1 MSATRDE
8 SQQTVKGES
17 VASTG
22 EMNESAEQKGVAE
35 TDDEPAR
42 LPVDRVF
49 ELLKNQRRREVL
61 RYLETAEEETVTLSD
76 LAEHIAA
83 IENDTTVQAISSSE
97 RKRVYVGLYQCHLPK
112 MDDMNVVAFDQ
123 NRGTISLG
131 PNADQLEEFLDI
143 GEETSHPWPRYYAGL
158 AVGGVGLYAAALAL
172 PVISTGLVV
181 PIIVLAFAACA
192 IANEYAERG
201 DDDEPISA

>member
-8 SQQTVKGES
+8 STTEGGS
-17 VASTG
+17 VAGTNEPSESTQQG
-22 EMNESAEQKGVAE
+22 EEGRDDSPAE
-35 TDDEPAR
+35 

-61 RYLETAEEETVTLSD
+61 RYLESTDEETVSLSD

-123 NRGTISLG
+123 NRGTISIG
-131 PNADQLEEFLDI
+131 PNADQLETFLDI
-143 GEETSHPWPRYYAGL
+143 DDEEGRPWQRYYAGL
-158 AVGGVGLYAAALAL
+158 AVGSAGLYGIALAVPL
-172 PVISTGLVV
+172 LSVGLVV
-181 PIIVLAFAACA
+181 PVIVAAFAGCA
-192 IANEYAERG
+192 LANEYTERQA
-201 DDDEPISA
+201 DEESETV

>member
-8 SQQTVKGES
+8 STQTEGGS
-17 VASTG
+17 VGDTN
-22 EMNESAEQKGVAE
+22 EMTESAQQKGGEVTAE
-35 TDDEPAR
+35 EPAP

-61 RYLETAEEETVTLSD
+61 RYLEAAEDETVSLSD

-143 GEETSHPWPRYYAGL
+143 GDDEGRPWPRYYAGL
-158 AVGGVGLYAAALAL
+158 AAGGTALYGLAL
-172 PVISTGLVV
+172 IVPAVSVGVVV
-181 PIIVLAFAACA
+181 PVVLVAFACCA
-192 IANEYAERG
+192 IANEYVDRQT
-201 DDDEPISA
+201 DEQSTV

>member
-8 SQQTVKGES
+8 STQTREGGS
-17 VASTG
+17 
-22 EMNESAEQKGVAE
+22 VAE
-35 TDDEPAR
+35 TSDMTESAQQEGAARSDEPAE

-61 RYLETAEEETVTLSD
+61 RYLETTDEETVSLSD

-112 MDDMNVVAFDQ
+112 MDDMNVVAFAQ

-143 GEETSHPWPRYYAGL
+143 GDETEHPWPRYYAGL
-158 AVGGVGLYAAALAL
+158 AAGGALLYGAALAL
-172 PVISTGLVV
+172 PALSVGLVV
-181 PIIVLAFAACA
+181 PVIVLAFATCA
-192 IANEYAERG
+192 IANEYTERQGTG
-201 DDDEPISA
+201 DATSV

>member
-8 SQQTVKGES
+8 STQTEGGS
-17 VASTG
+17 VGDTN
-22 EMNESAEQKGVAE
+22 EMTESAQQEGDEVTA
-35 TDDEPAR
+35 DEPAA

-61 RYLETAEEETVTLSD
+61 RYLEAADNETVSLSD

-143 GEETSHPWPRYYAGL
+143 GDDEGRPWPRYYAGL
-158 AVGGVGLYAAALAL
+158 AAGGTALYGLAL
-172 PVISTGLVV
+172 IVPAVSVGVVV
-181 PIIVLAFAACA
+181 PVVLVAFACCA
-192 IANEYAERG
+192 IANEYVDRQT
-201 DDDEPISA
+201 DEQSTV

>member
-8 SQQTVKGES
+8 STTAEGGTVAGTDEQSES
-17 VASTG
+17 TQETETG
-22 EMNESAEQKGVAE
+22 DSP
-35 TDDEPAR
+35 DEPAP

-61 RYLETAEEETVTLSD
+61 RYLETADEEPVSLSD

-131 PNADQLEEFLDI
+131 PNAEQLEEFLDI
-143 GEETSHPWPRYYAGL
+143 DDDERPWSRYYAGL
-158 AVGGVGLYAAALAL
+158 AVGGVGLYGLAL
-172 PVISTGLVV
+172 GVPAVSVGLVV

-192 IANEYAERG
+192 VANEFVERES
-201 DDDEPISA
+201 DDSASA

>member
-8 SQQTVKGES
+8 STQTEGGS
-17 VASTG
+17 VGDTN
-22 EMNESAEQKGVAE
+22 EMTESAQQEGGEVIAE
-35 TDDEPAR
+35 EPAP

-61 RYLETAEEETVTLSD
+61 RYLEAADDETVSLSD

-143 GEETSHPWPRYYAGL
+143 GDDEGRPWPRYYAGL
-158 AVGGVGLYAAALAL
+158 AAGGTALYGLAL
-172 PVISTGLVV
+172 IVPAVSVGVIVPVVLV
-181 PIIVLAFAACA
+181 AFACCA
-192 IANEYAERG
+192 IANEYVDRQT
-201 DDDEPISA
+201 DEQSTV

>member
-8 SQQTVKGES
+8 STQTEGGS
-17 VASTG
+17 VGDTN
-22 EMNESAEQKGVAE
+22 ETTESAQQEGAE
-35 TDDEPAR
+35 VTADEPAP

-61 RYLETAEEETVTLSD
+61 RYLEAADDETVSLSD

-143 GEETSHPWPRYYAGL
+143 GDDEDRPWPRYYAGL
-158 AVGGVGLYAAALAL
+158 AAGGTALYGLAL
-172 PVISTGLVV
+172 IVPAVSVGVVV
-181 PIIVLAFAACA
+181 PVVLVAFGCCA
-192 IANEYAERG
+192 IVNEYVDRQT
-201 DDDEPISA
+201 DEQSTV

>member
-8 SQQTVKGES
+8 STQTEGGS
-17 VASTG
+17 VADADETG
-22 EMNESAEQKGVAE
+22 EPTQQEGATQTPAAEP
-35 TDDEPAR
+35 DE

-61 RYLETAEEETVTLSD
+61 RYLEDAEEETVSLSD

-131 PNADQLEEFLDI
+131 I
-143 GEETSHPWPRYYAGL
+143 GDDEGYPWPRYYAGL
-158 AVGGVGLYAAALAL
+158 AAGGAGLYGLAL
-172 PVISTGLVV
+172 VVPAISVGLVV
-181 PIIVLAFAACA
+181 PVVLLAFASCA
-192 IANEYAERG
+192 IANEYTDRQT
-201 DDDEPISA
+201 DESTTV

>member
-8 SQQTVKGES
+8 STQAAEGGTVTGTDETTESTQTDEVP
-17 VASTG
+17 
-22 EMNESAEQKGVAE
+22 
-35 TDDEPAR
+35 DEPAA

-61 RYLETAEEETVTLSD
+61 RYLETAEEATVSLSD

-131 PNADQLEEFLDI
+131 PNAEQLEEFLDI
-143 GEETSHPWPRYYAGL
+143 EDDGDRSWSHYYAGL
-158 AVGGVGLYAAALAL
+158 AAGGVGLYGLALAL
-172 PVISTGLVV
+172 PALSVGLVV
-181 PIIVLAFAACA
+181 PVLVLAFATCA
-192 IANEYAERG
+192 IVNEYAERQT
-201 DDDEPISA
+201 DDETSV

>member
-8 SQQTVKGES
+8 STTEGGS
-17 VASTG
+17 VAGTD
-22 EMNESAEQKGVAE
+22 EMAESAQEEGGNE
-35 TDDEPAR
+35 TDEQPAE

-61 RYLETAEEETVTLSD
+61 RYLESVEEETVSLSD

-112 MDDMNVVAFDQ
+112 MDDMNVVEFDQ
-123 NRGTISLG
+123 NRGTISIG
-131 PNADQLEEFLDI
+131 PNAEQLEEFLDI
-143 GEETSHPWPRYYAGL
+143 SEETEHHWQRYYAAI
-158 AVGGVGLYAAALAL
+158 AVGGAGLYGAALAA
-172 PVISTGLVV
+172 PVLSVGLVV
-181 PIIVLAFAACA
+181 PVIVLAFTACA
-192 IANEYAERG
+192 VANEYTERQQE
-201 DDDEPISA
+201 DESGTI

>member
-8 SQQTVKGES
+8 SAQAAEGGTVAGTDGRAESDQNEGEE
-17 VASTG
+17 VA
-22 EMNESAEQKGVAE
+22 
-35 TDDEPAR
+35 DEPAA

-61 RYLETAEEETVTLSD
+61 RYLETSDEETVSLSD

-123 NRGTISLG
+123 NRGTIGLG
-131 PNADQLEEFLDI
+131 PNAEQLEEFLDI
-143 GEETSHPWPRYYAGL
+143 DDDERPWSRYYAAL
-158 AVGGVGLYAAALAL
+158 AVGGIGLYGLAL
-172 PVISTGLVV
+172 SVSAVSVGLVV
-181 PIIVLAFAACA
+181 PIIVVAFAACA
-192 IANEYAERG
+192 VANEIVERRP
-201 DDDEPISA
+201 DDGTSV

>member
-8 SQQTVKGES
+8 STQTEGGS
-17 VASTG
+17 VADADEMTESTQQEG
-22 EMNESAEQKGVAE
+22 ATQTPAA
-35 TDDEPAR
+35 EPAE

-61 RYLETAEEETVTLSD
+61 RYLEDAEEETVSLSD

-97 RKRVYVGLYQCHLPK
+97 RKRFYVGLYQCHLPK
-112 MDDMNVVAFDQ
+112 MDDMNVVVFDQ

-131 PNADQLEEFLDI
+131 PNAEQLEEFLDI
-143 GEETSHPWPRYYAGL
+143 GDEEGYPWPRYYAGL
-158 AVGGVGLYAAALAL
+158 AAGGAGLYGLAL
-172 PVISTGLVV
+172 VVPAVSVGLVV
-181 PIIVLAFAACA
+181 PIVLLAFGACA
-192 IANEYAERG
+192 IANEYTDRQT
-201 DDDEPISA
+201 DESSTV